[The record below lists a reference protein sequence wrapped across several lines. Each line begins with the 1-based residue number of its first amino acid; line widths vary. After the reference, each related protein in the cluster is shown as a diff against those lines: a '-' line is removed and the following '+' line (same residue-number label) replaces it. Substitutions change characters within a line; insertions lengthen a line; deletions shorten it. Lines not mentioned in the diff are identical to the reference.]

1 MKKNVLILFILIA
14 FQSCIPIRIPPKI
27 KDYQLTKGKRFKR
40 SLPKR
45 QMFVFE
51 DPKEANE
58 FYNYVNTKFKLEH
71 IDVYDN
77 IPFSLANKQFF
88 FSFYEVDIPNK
99 TINLIPI
106 AVDAILQNSE
116 LDPIMDGLYETRK
129 GNWYIA
135 IEVYSDM
142 EYDCLHPNSVSR
154 PIVSEFLRSLKNEYL
169 ASYNYNEAI
178 FKN

>member
-1 MKKNVLILFILIA
+1 MKKSILGILVIVIL
-14 FQSCIPIRIPPKI
+14 QSCIPIRIAPKI

-51 DPKEANE
+51 DPKDVNE
-58 FYNYVNTKFKLEH
+58 FYNYVNTKFNLDY
-71 IDVYDN
+71 IDVYDD
-77 IPFSLANKQFF
+77 IPFSIANNQYF

-99 TINLIPI
+99 TINLIPL
-106 AVDAILQNSE
+106 AVDAILQNAE
-116 LDPIMDGLYETRK
+116 INPVMDGLYETRQ

-135 IEVYSDM
+135 IEVYSNT
-142 EYDCLHPNSVSR
+142 EHDCLEPESASR
-154 PIVSEFLRSLKNEYL
+154 PVVSEFLRNLKNEYL
-169 ASYNYNEAI
+169 ASSNYNEVI

>member
-14 FQSCIPIRIPPKI
+14 FQSCIPIRIAPKI
-27 KDYQLTKGKRFKR
+27 KDYQLTKGKRFKK

-99 TINLIPI
+99 TIKYIVI
-106 AVDAILQNSE
+106 WSMIVCILTPF
-116 LDPIMDGLYETRK
+116 LVPLYQSFF
-129 GNWYIA
+129 
-135 IEVYSDM
+135 V
-142 EYDCLHPNSVSR
+142 V
-154 PIVSEFLRSLKNEYL
+154 LKTNT
-169 ASYNYNEAI
+169 
-178 FKN
+178 